1 MKLGFFIMPVHP
13 TGRDYAQVLKEDRE
27 LALIADKLGFAEG
40 FIGEHVTDAA
50 ERITSSLIFVASL
63 IGETRNIK
71 LGTGTINMANHH
83 PAAIAAQVAMVDH
96 MAEGRF
102 IMGISPGNLRSDA
115 ELFGNHDRDRNDML
129 VEAMD
134 HVLAL
139 WASDPPY
146 DLPGKYWT
154 ISTKRTTFGDQGGIP
169 KPYQKP
175 HPPIVVTVVAPHS
188 KGVTQAAARGWDP
201 ISANFLLPQWVKT
214 HWPNYVEGCRL
225 GGRRADPVNWRV
237 AKSVFVADDLATA
250 RRYATAPEGPYH
262 HYYRTLGSKLIRYGR
277 ANLFKADPAAPDSAV
292 TAEGMV
298 DDLVIWG
305 TPDKVVDELL
315 AFRENI
321 GAFGTL
327 LYASHDWVDKK
338 LAVRSMELM
347 VDKVM
352 PALDAATRT
361 AAA

>member
-13 TGRDYAQVLKEDRE
+13 AGRDYAQVLKEDRR
-27 LALIADKLGFAEG
+27 LAIIADKLGFAEG

-50 ERITSSLIFVASL
+50 ERVTSSLIFVASL
-63 IGETRNIK
+63 IGETKSIK

-115 ELFGNHDRDRNDML
+115 ELFGNYDRDRNDML

-146 DLPGKYWT
+146 DLTGKYWT

-175 HPPIVVTVVAPHS
+175 HPPIVVTVVAPYS
-188 KGVTQAAARGWDP
+188 KGVTEAAARGWDP
-201 ISANFLLPQWVKT
+201 ISANFLLPQWVRT
-214 HWPNYVEGCRL
+214 HWPNYVEGC
-225 GGRRADPVNWRV
+225 GRAKRAADPANWRV

-250 RRYATAPEGPYH
+250 RHYATAPEGPYH
-262 HYYRTLGSKLIRYGR
+262 HYYRTLGSKLIRHGR
-277 ANLFKADPAAPDSAV
+277 ANLFKADPAAPDSSV
-292 TAEGMV
+292 TAERMV

-305 TPDKVVDELL
+305 TADKVVDKLL
-315 AFRENI
+315 AFRESI

-352 PALDAATRT
+352 PAINAATRT
-361 AAA
+361 EAA

>member
-1 MKLGFFIMPVHP
+1 MRLGFFIMPVHP
-13 TGRDYAQVLKEDRE
+13 TGRDYAEVLKEDRE

-154 ISTKRTTFGDQGGIP
+154 ISTQRTTFGDQGGIP

-214 HWPNYVEGCRL
+214 HWPNYVEGCRR
-225 GGRRADPVNWRV
+225 GGRAGDPANWRV
-237 AKSVFVADDLATA
+237 AKSVFVTDDLATA

-262 HYYRTLGSKLIRYGR
+262 HYYRSLGSKLRFQGLPVPFSVSVWICRGLRGSLRSKAETVSLPAFPVYSQRPSLVTSVQQGR
-277 ANLFKADPAAPDSAV
+277 
-292 TAEGMV
+292 TE
-298 DDLVIWG
+298 
-305 TPDKVVDELL
+305 
-315 AFRENI
+315 
-321 GAFGTL
+321 
-327 LYASHDWVDKK
+327 
-338 LAVRSMELM
+338 
-347 VDKVM
+347 
-352 PALDAATRT
+352 PALSTPRINVSRPIASTE
-361 AAA
+361 

>member
-50 ERITSSLIFVASL
+50 ERITSSLVFVASL

-154 ISTKRTTFGDQGGIP
+154 ISTQRTTFGDQGGIP

-188 KGVTQAAARGWDP
+188 KGV
-201 ISANFLLPQWVKT
+201 
-214 HWPNYVEGCRL
+214 
-225 GGRRADPVNWRV
+225 
-237 AKSVFVADDLATA
+237 FVADDLKTA

-315 AFRENI
+315 AFR
-321 GAFGTL
+321 
-327 LYASHDWVDKK
+327 
-338 LAVRSMELM
+338 
-347 VDKVM
+347 
-352 PALDAATRT
+352 
-361 AAA
+361 